1 MNEPGFFVGWGTLSL
16 INAGLAQSKGRS
28 GLLWWLFS
36 LFIGP
41 IATLLIVVLPKV
53 PSEP

>member
-1 MNEPGFFVGWGTLSL
+1 MPAWPSRRD
-16 INAGLAQSKGRS
+16 AG

-41 IATLLIVVLPKV
+41 IATLLVVVLPKV